1 MKKTLIAAAAL
12 LAASTVMAQAGDTL
26 KKIKD
31 SGSISLGVRE
41 SSGLSYTIGN
51 GKFVGFTLRQTGA
64 GLV

>member
-31 SGSISLGVRE
+31 SGSIGSMPFCVE
-41 SSGLSYTIGN
+41 
-51 GKFVGFTLRQTGA
+51 TLRVMSAWLARTDWPAGA
-64 GLV
+64 